1 MDFFHLQ
8 KNNSKLEELKKS
20 YNTHHQG
27 KIIIGPSCIGKTT
40 FLKSQTGFKKDWID
54 TDDIM
59 KYLDVDWHYNEE
71 NLKQCELNY
80 RICDF
85 YLAQLKLQGFWILGS
100 LFWEYTPDAIVIPKW
115 KEHKKMLKKRIEER
129 IEEKKKNKI
138 NFIWKMSFQDI
149 KEYRTLL
156 KKLAKQRKIPIYNS
170 VIKAVSK

>member
-8 KNNSKLEELKKS
+8 KNNSKLEELKKY

-59 KYLDVDWHYNEE
+59 KYLDVDWHFGEE
-71 NLKQCELNY
+71 NPIQKELNY